1 MMGIGKVKRILYV
14 VSGAMVL
21 GGTETMIMNWYRN
34 IDRNFLQIDFVC
46 YGDKEG
52 GYDEEIERLGGIIY
66 RLPSKR
72 QHLVKSLTGV
82 YKICKEKQ
90 YEIIHV
96 HMDAMSFYPLLMAK
110 IAGVR
115 VRICHCHSTNHLYTG
130 IVNLYLKK
138 ILTFLLP
145 TVATDLFACS
155 NAAGD
160 WLYGKRS
167 FQLVH
172 NAVSV
177 IDFSYTPQK
186 EKEARRLIGLKGEK
200 VIAHIGNMNYP
211 KNHIF
216 LLEIFAEILKSNKDY
231 QLILIGDGPDRVEI
245 EKKINELKIADKVNL
260 LGSRDDVNKIIH
272 AIDVLV
278 LPSFFEGLP
287 VVLIEAQAAS
297 IPCVVSS
304 TVTRE
309 AKITD
314 LIEFHN
320 LGEGAME
327 WAKAVMRQS
336 LRAKSKRDSEIRQAG
351 YDILMVSKMLEEY
364 YESRME

>member
-1 MMGIGKVKRILYV
+1 MGIGKVKRILYV

-34 IDRNFLQIDFVC
+34 IDRNILQIDFVC

-52 GYDEEIERLGGIIY
+52 EYDDEIERLGGIIY

-72 QHLVKSLTGV
+72 QDLVKSLAGI

-130 IVNLYLKK
+130 LINLYLKK
-138 ILTFLLP
+138 AITFFLP

-155 NAAGD
+155 NAAGE
-160 WLYGKRS
+160 WLYGKHS
-167 FQLVH
+167 FQLIH

-177 IDFSYTPQK
+177 NDFSYTLQK
-186 EKEARRLIGLKGEK
+186 EKEARRFMGLEGKK
-200 VIAHIGNMNYP
+200 VIGHVGNMNYP

-216 LLEIFAEILKSNKDY
+216 LLDIFAEILKLNKNY
-231 QLILIGDGPDRVEI
+231 QLMLIGDGPDRAKI
-245 EKKINELKIADKVNL
+245 EKRVDELKLTDKVTL
-260 LGSRDDVNKIIH
+260 LGSRNDVNKIIH

-287 VVLIEAQAAS
+287 VVLIEAQAAA

-304 TVTRE
+304 SVTGE
-309 AKITD
+309 VKITD
-314 LIEFHN
+314 LIEFHS
-320 LGEGAME
+320 LGEGAAG
-327 WAKAVMRQS
+327 WAESVVRQS
-336 LRAKSKRDSEIRQAG
+336 LRGKSNRDNEVREAG
-351 YDILMVSKMLEEY
+351 YDILVVSKKLEEY
-364 YESRME
+364 YKSRME